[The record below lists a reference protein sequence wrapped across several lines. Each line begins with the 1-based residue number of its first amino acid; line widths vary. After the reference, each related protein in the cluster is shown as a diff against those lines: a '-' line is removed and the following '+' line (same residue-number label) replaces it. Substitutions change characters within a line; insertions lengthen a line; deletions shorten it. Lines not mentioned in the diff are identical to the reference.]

1 MCSDILTS
9 GSVSIVDFTVTLTCP
24 PGEGGE
30 VTWSKGT
37 GTESF
42 SEKSETLN
50 LRNYNDKMNGFY
62 TCKKGEK
69 MHYFYIKA
77 KGKCM
82 LMLHKIIK
90 NIFHSGHNTVGILD
104 VFGCKTI

>member
-9 GSVSIVDFTVTLTCP
+9 GLVSIEDFTVKLTCL
-24 PGEGGE
+24 PGEDG
-30 VTWSKGT
+30 VNWSKNDNVMIKETT
-37 GTESF
+37 GIL
-42 SEKSETLN
+42 TLSD
-50 LRNYNDKMNGFY
+50 YNDKMNGFY
-62 TCKKGEK
+62 KCEKGGK
-69 MHYFYIKA
+69 TQFFYIKA

-90 NIFHSGHNTVGILD
+90 TIFHSGHNTVGILD